1 MVKIDIDEIDIF
13 IGRLADVRE
22 YILKT
27 LLFLVRGD
35 VHEAE
40 GYLETAIEF
49 TYDVEEYLEKLK
61 DEAVEE
67 FEREHKR

>member
-13 IGRLADVRE
+13 VGRLEDVRE

-35 VHEAE
+35 IHEAE
-40 GYLETAIEF
+40 DYLELAIEF
-49 TYDVEEYLEKLK
+49 TYDVEEYLKK
-61 DEAVEE
+61 IRKEAVEE
-67 FEREHKR
+67 LERGDKR